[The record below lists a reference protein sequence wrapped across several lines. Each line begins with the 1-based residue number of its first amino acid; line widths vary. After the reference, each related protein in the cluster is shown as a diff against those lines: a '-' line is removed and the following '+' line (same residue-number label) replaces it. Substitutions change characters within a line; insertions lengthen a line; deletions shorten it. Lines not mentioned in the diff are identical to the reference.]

1 MGFNYTKLINFY
13 WCLLV
18 CLLMSISSFGQTR
31 VFANGTISQSNTDN
45 SANAIDSDLSTKAEI
60 RAKDGLG
67 NYSGNL
73 ELEFP
78 SLLPAETTVYVK
90 IDAENPILA
99 PLLAGGLGNF
109 LGAIAVSK
117 QEFTVQV
124 KNVNT
129 VVLQANSNDD
139 GDFGTSRMRLV
150 MDEAGDYFIVITPDQ
165 AFNRIRLIN
174 RIDQGLSSIG
184 TKRLG
189 VYGAF
194 YNSSEII
201 GDCGSPSFTS
211 YDGSPSGLLG
221 VGGAGINDPEDAID
235 GDENTFSELNLG
247 SIGIGSSM
255 EQILYFE
262 ELSHSNEVF
271 NLNLKLNSDLLALG
285 VLDHIEISG
294 YNGASLV
301 ASENLTDLLN
311 LDLLGLFQNN
321 ENAEVPFAPGTPI
334 DRIVIRFSSFIS
346 LALPSQKLEIYE
358 INKVPGPPTFDA
370 SSQDVDICKGES
382 ASLIAIADPNDL
394 DLRWYDSAVD
404 GTLLGTVASGTPF
417 VTSAILTDT
426 TFYVA
431 AAENGCPEESERTQ
445 VEVTL
450 TPSPEASDIT
460 VTGNESTICSTD
472 TVILIP
478 GSTLTGDFSWYLD
491 ANKTNQITDGMVD
504 TGITYNIDTNDELT
518 ITGLSGLNSPYTYYV
533 SVTDSSTDCENMAGE
548 LKSVV
553 VTIQDNILAPT
564 ITLDPNITTDDIVNS
579 DEALGVINITGVVS
593 GDAQV
598 NDVVTLIINN
608 VTYQG
613 NVAANFSFSIPVNG
627 SDLIADTDL
636 TIDASVETTNGICTN
651 TGTDTE
657 SYTVDTTDPTPP
669 TVDTLLTNDTTP
681 TITGTADSADLL
693 TVTLNGITYTEGDGN
708 LTDNGDDTWSLTV
721 PAGNELAEGTYDVAA
736 TTTDLAGNSADDS
749 TTDELTIDLT
759 DPTLPTV
766 VPLLTNNTTP
776 TITGTADSADLL
788 TVTLDGI
795 TYTEGDGNLTD
806 NGDDTWTL
814 TVPPGNEL
822 TEGTYDVSVTVT
834 DLAGNSADDSTT
846 DELTID
852 LTDPTVPTVDP
863 LLTNDS
869 TPTITGKAD
878 SADLLTVTLN
888 GITYSEGDGNL
899 TDNGDDTWSLTVPAG
914 NELVEGTYDVSVT
927 VTDLAGNSADDST
940 TDELTIDLTDPTV
953 PTVDTL
959 LTNDTTPTIT
969 GTADSADLL
978 TVTLDGTTYTE
989 GDGNLTDNGDD
1000 TWSLTV
1006 PAGNELVE
1014 GTYDVSV
1021 TVTDLAGNSA
1031 DDSTTDELTIDLTDP
1046 TVPTVDP
1053 LLTNDT
1059 TPTITGTADSAD
1071 FLTVTLDGIT
1081 YTEGDGNLTDNGDDT
1096 WSLTV
1101 PAGNELVEGTYDL
1114 SATTTDLAGNISND
1128 STTDELTIDL
1138 TDPTV
1143 PTVDPLLTNDT
1154 TPTITGTAD
1163 SADLLTVTLNGIT
1176 YTEGDG
1182 NLTDNGDDTW
1192 SLTVPAGNELAEGTY
1207 DLAAT
1212 TTDLA
1217 GNTANDTSTD
1227 ELTIDLTDPTV
1238 PTVDPLLTNDTTPT
1252 ITGTADSAD
1261 LLTVTLNGITYS
1273 EGDGNLTDN
1282 GDDTWSLTVPAGNEL
1297 TEGTYDVSVTVTD
1310 LAGNS
1315 ADDSTTDELTID
1327 LTDPTAPTVDLLLT
1341 NDTTPTITGTADS
1354 ADFLTVTLDGITYTE
1369 GDGNLTDNGDDTW
1382 SLTVP
1387 AGNELVEGTYDL
1399 SATTTDLAGSTADD
1413 TTTDELT
1420 IDLTDP
1426 TVPTVDSLLTNDT
1439 TPTITGTAD
1448 SADLLTVTL
1457 NGITYTEG
1465 DGNLTDNGD
1474 DTWSLTVPAGN
1485 ELAEGTYDLA
1495 ATTTDLAG
1503 NTANDTS
1510 TDELTIDLT
1519 DPTVPTVDPLLTN
1532 DTTPT
1537 ITGTADSAD
1546 LLTVTLNGITYTEG
1560 DGNLTDNG
1568 DDTWSLTVPT
1578 GNELAEGTYDVAAT
1592 TTDLAGNTAVD
1603 NTTDELII
1611 DLTNPT
1617 VPTVDPLLTNDTTP
1631 TITGTADSADLLT
1644 VTLDGTTYTEGDG
1657 NLTDNG
1663 DDTWSLTVPPG
1674 NELTEGTYDVSATTT
1689 DLAGNSA
1696 DDSTTDELTIDLTD
1710 PTVPTVDSLLTNDT
1724 TPTITGTADS
1734 ADLLTVTLD
1743 GTTYTEGDG
1752 NLTDNGD
1759 DTWSLTMPAGNELV
1773 EGTYDVSVTVT
1784 DLAGNSA
1791 DDSTTDELTIDLTD
1805 PTAPTVDPLLTND
1818 TTPTITGTADSAD
1831 LLTVTLNGITYTEGD
1846 GNLTDNGDDT
1856 WSLTV
1861 PTGNELAE
1869 GTYDVSVTVTDL
1881 AGNTANDSTTDE
1893 LTIDLTDPTVP
1904 TVDPLLTND
1913 TTPTIT
1919 GTADSADF
1927 LTVTLDGITYTEG
1940 DGNLTDNGDDTWSL
1954 TVPAGNE
1961 LVEGTYDLSATTTDL
1976 AGNSADDST
1985 TDELTIDLTDPT
1997 VPTVDPLL
2005 TNDTTPTITGTADS
2019 ADFLTVTL
2027 DGTTYTEGDGNL
2039 TDNGDDTWTLTVPP
2053 GNELTEGIYDVSV
2066 TVTDL
2071 AGNSADD
2078 STTEEVTIASIQPPT
2093 TNSTIQE
2100 FCAIDLPSLHDIQ
2113 INESDVLWY
2122 DHETGENLLDASTLL
2137 EHQKTYY
2144 ASQFSSDLKTSTRL
2158 AISINLIEPPSPTS
2172 ESLTQVFSA
2181 AGNPTLGDIHVNE
2194 SNIIWYDAP
2203 VLGNILD
2210 FDAPL
2215 IDGKVYYAAV
2225 VDSNCESRNRLAIR
2239 VQVDGISDLTI
2250 SKVASTYDPMVGEN
2264 INFTITV
2271 TNDGDTNFTDIIINE
2286 IIESGFTYFQY
2297 TASKGTYNASNGEWN
2312 IDTIGPS
2319 EKVELNIGATVKT
2332 TGSYRNIAS
2341 ISKSIPLDHNLEN
2354 NRIEITLEP
2363 TCLVI
2368 YNEFTP
2374 NDDGDNDYFRIDCIE
2389 SFPGSDFQ
2397 VFNRYGALV
2406 YQKESYQNDWRG
2418 LANVNSVVRK
2428 GEPLPTGTYF
2438 YILKTDALSE
2448 GKTGWLF
2455 LRKD

>member
-736 TTTDLAGNSADDS
+736 TTTDLAGN
-749 TTDELTIDLT
+749 
-759 DPTLPTV
+759 
-766 VPLLTNNTTP
+766 
-776 TITGTADSADLL
+776 
-788 TVTLDGI
+788 
-795 TYTEGDGNLTD
+795 
-806 NGDDTWTL
+806 
-814 TVPPGNEL
+814 
-822 TEGTYDVSVTVT
+822 
-834 DLAGNSADDSTT
+834 
-846 DELTID
+846 
-852 LTDPTVPTVDP
+852 
-863 LLTNDS
+863 
-869 TPTITGKAD
+869 
-878 SADLLTVTLN
+878 
-888 GITYSEGDGNL
+888 
-899 TDNGDDTWSLTVPAG
+899 
-914 NELVEGTYDVSVT
+914 
-927 VTDLAGNSADDST
+927 
-940 TDELTIDLTDPTV
+940 
-953 PTVDTL
+953 
-959 LTNDTTPTIT
+959 
-969 GTADSADLL
+969 
-978 TVTLDGTTYTE
+978 
-989 GDGNLTDNGDD
+989 
-1000 TWSLTV
+1000 
-1006 PAGNELVE
+1006 
-1014 GTYDVSV
+1014 
-1021 TVTDLAGNSA
+1021 
-1031 DDSTTDELTIDLTDP
+1031 
-1046 TVPTVDP
+1046 
-1053 LLTNDT
+1053 
-1059 TPTITGTADSAD
+1059 
-1071 FLTVTLDGIT
+1071 
-1081 YTEGDGNLTDNGDDT
+1081 
-1096 WSLTV
+1096 
-1101 PAGNELVEGTYDL
+1101 
-1114 SATTTDLAGNISND
+1114 
-1128 STTDELTIDL
+1128 
-1138 TDPTV
+1138 
-1143 PTVDPLLTNDT
+1143 
-1154 TPTITGTAD
+1154 
-1163 SADLLTVTLNGIT
+1163 
-1176 YTEGDG
+1176 
-1182 NLTDNGDDTW
+1182 
-1192 SLTVPAGNELAEGTY
+1192 
-1207 DLAAT
+1207 
-1212 TTDLA
+1212 
-1217 GNTANDTSTD
+1217 
-1227 ELTIDLTDPTV
+1227 
-1238 PTVDPLLTNDTTPT
+1238 
-1252 ITGTADSAD
+1252 
-1261 LLTVTLNGITYS
+1261 
-1273 EGDGNLTDN
+1273 
-1282 GDDTWSLTVPAGNEL
+1282 
-1297 TEGTYDVSVTVTD
+1297 
-1310 LAGNS
+1310 
-1315 ADDSTTDELTID
+1315 
-1327 LTDPTAPTVDLLLT
+1327 
-1341 NDTTPTITGTADS
+1341 
-1354 ADFLTVTLDGITYTE
+1354 
-1369 GDGNLTDNGDDTW
+1369 
-1382 SLTVP
+1382 
-1387 AGNELVEGTYDL
+1387 
-1399 SATTTDLAGSTADD
+1399 
-1413 TTTDELT
+1413 
-1420 IDLTDP
+1420 
-1426 TVPTVDSLLTNDT
+1426 
-1439 TPTITGTAD
+1439 
-1448 SADLLTVTL
+1448 
-1457 NGITYTEG
+1457 
-1465 DGNLTDNGD
+1465 
-1474 DTWSLTVPAGN
+1474 
-1485 ELAEGTYDLA
+1485 
-1495 ATTTDLAG
+1495 
-1503 NTANDTS
+1503 
-1510 TDELTIDLT
+1510 
-1519 DPTVPTVDPLLTN
+1519 
-1532 DTTPT
+1532 
-1537 ITGTADSAD
+1537 
-1546 LLTVTLNGITYTEG
+1546 
-1560 DGNLTDNG
+1560 
-1568 DDTWSLTVPT
+1568 
-1578 GNELAEGTYDVAAT
+1578 
-1592 TTDLAGNTAVD
+1592 TAVD

-1773 EGTYDVSVTVT
+1773 EGT
-1784 DLAGNSA
+1784 
-1791 DDSTTDELTIDLTD
+1791 
-1805 PTAPTVDPLLTND
+1805 
-1818 TTPTITGTADSAD
+1818 
-1831 LLTVTLNGITYTEGD
+1831 
-1846 GNLTDNGDDT
+1846 
-1856 WSLTV
+1856 
-1861 PTGNELAE
+1861 
-1869 GTYDVSVTVTDL
+1869 
-1881 AGNTANDSTTDE
+1881 
-1893 LTIDLTDPTVP
+1893 
-1904 TVDPLLTND
+1904 
-1913 TTPTIT
+1913 
-1919 GTADSADF
+1919 
-1927 LTVTLDGITYTEG
+1927 
-1940 DGNLTDNGDDTWSL
+1940 
-1954 TVPAGNE
+1954 
-1961 LVEGTYDLSATTTDL
+1961 
-1976 AGNSADDST
+1976 
-1985 TDELTIDLTDPT
+1985 
-1997 VPTVDPLL
+1997 
-2005 TNDTTPTITGTADS
+2005 
-2019 ADFLTVTL
+2019 
-2027 DGTTYTEGDGNL
+2027 
-2039 TDNGDDTWTLTVPP
+2039 
-2053 GNELTEGIYDVSV
+2053 YDVSV